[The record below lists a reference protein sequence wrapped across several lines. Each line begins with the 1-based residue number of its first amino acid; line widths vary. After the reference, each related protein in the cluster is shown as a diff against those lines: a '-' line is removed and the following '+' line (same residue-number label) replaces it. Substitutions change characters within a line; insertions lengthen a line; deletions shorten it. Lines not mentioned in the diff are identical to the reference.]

1 MSRQPQPPAW
11 ELYLRSGLFYVFFIA
26 FTVVWSTVVIIVA
39 PAMPYRRRFAFS
51 IGIYCRV
58 IENLLEAICRI
69 RVEVAGRERIP
80 AEPCIIY
87 SKHQSTWE
95 TFYLQVL
102 FAPQCQVIKREL
114 LFIPFFGWAFTL
126 LAPIAID
133 RSKGREAMAQV
144 IEQGRERLKDGV
156 WILIFPEGTRI
167 EPGQRK
173 PFHRGGAT
181 LAHNTGSALLP
192 VAHNAGLYWPNRR
205 FLKYP
210 GTIRMVIGEPLTPA
224 GLEVEELTA
233 RAEKWVNET
242 SDALIPLETPLAEHS
257 LVTK

>member
-1 MSRQPQPPAW
+1 MSTQPQYPAW
-11 ELYLRSGLFYVFFIA
+11 ELYLRSGLFYLFFIT
-26 FTVVWSTVVIIVA
+26 FTVVWSTLVMVVA
-39 PAMPYRRRFAFS
+39 PAMPYRTRFGFS
-51 IGIYCRV
+51 IGLYCRV
-58 IENLLEAICRI
+58 IESLLEAICRI
-69 RVEVAGRERIP
+69 RVEVSGTENIP

-95 TFYLQVL
+95 TLYLQVL

-114 LFIPFFGWAFTL
+114 LYIPFFGWAFTL
-126 LAPIAID
+126 LAPIAIN
-133 RSKGREAMAQV
+133 RRRGREAMAQV
-144 IEQGRERLKDGV
+144 IEQGRRRLREGV

-181 LAHNTGSALLP
+181 LAHTTNSALLP

-210 GTIRMVIGEPLTPA
+210 GTIHLVIGEPLQPD

-242 SDALIPLETPLAEHS
+242 SEALIPLETPVVQHS